1 MDGKVC
7 RDMGHRKKYAN
18 KIKTNPYWN
27 VYNKAYKQH
36 YARYLKKKMTQT
48 EFFEWADYALE
59 LRDKSENGKLE
70 FEVYCVLI
78 KK

>member
-7 RDMGHRKKYAN
+7 RDMGHRKKYAD

-48 EFFEWADYALE
+48 EFLSGRIM
-59 LRDKSENGKLE
+59 LLNCMTRRKMEN
-70 FEVYCVLI
+70 
-78 KK
+78 